1 MWQKK
6 HYQNMDL
13 KKKYQALS
21 IAAVAEE
28 RACQGEI

>member
-1 MWQKK
+1 MWQNKD
-6 HYQNMDL
+6 YQNMDL

-28 RACQGEI
+28 RECQREI